1 MLMPRSIGRP
11 RFSKRLA
18 LLVTLFTVLSA
29 PLAPAA
35 EIEGVTFA
43 ESYQAGSITMPLY
56 GVGLA
61 KFLRTIKVYV
71 GALYLNHGT
80 KPEMV
85 LEDVPKRLELSY
97 FRSVEAKDITR
108 ASEKNLA
115 DNVSQAVIA
124 ALRSRIDRL
133 HRWYEDVKPGDRYAL
148 TYLPGIGTELALNG
162 KRKGVVEGADFAA
175 AYFAIWLG
183 PDPINQVL
191 KDGLLTHREAGG
203 THESMRGTAP

>member
-1 MLMPRSIGRP
+1 MLMPRSIDFPRP
-11 RFSKRLA
+11 SKRFA
-18 LLVTLFTVLSA
+18 LFAVLFAMLSA
-29 PLAPAA
+29 PLASAA

-43 ESYQAGSITMPLY
+43 DSYQAGSITMPLY
-56 GVGLA
+56 GIGLA

-71 GALYLNHGT
+71 GALYVNQGT

-85 LEDVPKRLELSY
+85 LGDVPKRLELAY

-115 DNVSQAVIA
+115 DNVPQTVIA
-124 ALRSRIDRL
+124 ALRPRLDRL
-133 HRWYEDVKPGDRYAL
+133 HRLYEDVKPGDRYAL

-183 PDPINQVL
+183 PDPINQPL
-191 KDGLLTHREAGG
+191 KEGLLAHR
-203 THESMRGTAP
+203 